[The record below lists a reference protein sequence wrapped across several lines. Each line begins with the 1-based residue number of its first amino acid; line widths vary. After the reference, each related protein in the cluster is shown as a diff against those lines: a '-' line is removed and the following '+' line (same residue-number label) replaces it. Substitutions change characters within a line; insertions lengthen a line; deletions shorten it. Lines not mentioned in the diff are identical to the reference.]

1 MKKSA
6 FFKAFVLLVVLASAA
21 AMSAQQAS
29 FDPYD
34 IVGKTAASD
43 TNAFS
48 GFANPAASGLLNRE
62 YFNFTTFL
70 AMPSFSFESINLLGF
85 SVTSLG
91 SSTSVW
97 FNPNAEN
104 TELYYRFNSASSYSW
119 LSMGFG
125 YEAMYDFG
133 GKTFGNHVLMAGIS
147 ARPFQY
153 LSLGTYG
160 SYDFADA
167 WQVAV
172 DGGVRPLGTNLL
184 TLFGKYTFGQ
194 GEGVDYS
201 SWSVGASLRPVGG
214 VEIFGSY
221 ASGNSVSLG
230 LTLRSS
236 QTSLSGSLTMPSTL
250 DAVSNYTI
258 AYALENSPK
267 NDTIV
272 LEKNTTW
279 VEVNLKGSLTA
290 SSYFGNTYAPVLQVL
305 GPI

>member
-167 WQVAV
+167 WQIGRAHV
-172 DGGVRPLGTNLL
+172 
-184 TLFGKYTFGQ
+184 
-194 GEGVDYS
+194 
-201 SWSVGASLRPVGG
+201 
-214 VEIFGSY
+214 
-221 ASGNSVSLG
+221 
-230 LTLRSS
+230 
-236 QTSLSGSLTMPSTL
+236 
-250 DAVSNYTI
+250 
-258 AYALENSPK
+258 
-267 NDTIV
+267 
-272 LEKNTTW
+272 
-279 VEVNLKGSLTA
+279 
-290 SSYFGNTYAPVLQVL
+290 
-305 GPI
+305 